1 MPLTTLR
8 TLFLSL
14 TLALASPWLA
24 AADTL
29 MADMRERT
37 QACTACHGPQ
47 GKAGP
52 DGYYPRLA
60 GKPADY
66 LYNQLRNF
74 QDNRRHYPLM
84 QGLLAPLSDAYLRDM
99 ATYFSQ
105 LEVPYPAPSPST
117 ATPEQLAR
125 GKALATAGD
134 PTRGLPACTQCHGSG
149 LTGVLPQT
157 PGLLGLP
164 RDYLNAQLGG
174 WQTGQRRAPAP
185 DCMAAVAQALR
196 PDEVQAVTAWLA
208 AQPVPPGAKP
218 AAAPTG
224 GPTLPARWRCAA
236 TAPLPALTTTSP
248 AAVPATPT
256 SNANSTSTHSAD
268 STATQT
274 VARGAYL
281 ARLGNCALCHT
292 TAGGEP
298 YAGGRG
304 IDTPFGTVYSSNLTP
319 DAQYGLGRWSA
330 QDFWNALHHGTSKDG
345 RALYPAFP
353 YTSYT
358 HLSRADS
365 DALFAFLRTVPAAPT
380 ANTPHALRW
389 PYSSQAAL
397 GTWRA
402 LYFSPGE
409 NSTAASA
416 APRSSQRGAYIA
428 QALTHCSE
436 CHGQRNALGALQPDK
451 AWAGATLPGGLGY
464 APSLQSTQEA
474 SLATWRVEDIVAL
487 LRTGRAP
494 AGSTRGTMAE
504 VVLHSTQYLTD
515 DDAYALATYLQNL
528 PQTAAAPAR
537 TASPPTAASVPGATN
552 ASTRGGKL
560 YTQYCADCHGAQ
572 GQGRAGAIAALAG
585 NRAVLQANTSNLIRT
600 VLHGGFGPATAG
612 NPRPWGMPP
621 FMLQLNNTDVAAV
634 LTYVRSSWGNTAPA
648 VSEFDIN
655 QLRNTIRP

>member
-24 AADTL
+24 AADNL
-29 MADMRERT
+29 MTDMRERT

-60 GKPADY
+60 GKPAGY

-74 QDNRRHYPLM
+74 QDHRRHYPLM
-84 QGLLAPLSDAYLRDM
+84 QGLLAPLSDAYLRDI

-134 PTRGLPACTQCHGSG
+134 PARGLPACTQCHGSA

-218 AAAPTG
+218 AAPPSRAPSSA
-224 GPTLPARWRCAA
+224 PTLPARWRCAA
-236 TAPLPALTTTSP
+236 TAALPDQATANPTAAEAPAP
-248 AAVPATPT
+248 AATIT
-256 SNANSTSTHSAD
+256 SAPSTDSA
-268 STATQT
+268 ATQT

-292 TAGGEP
+292 AAGGVP

-319 DAQYGLGRWSA
+319 DSQHGLGRWSA

-358 HLSRADS
+358 HLSRSDS

-409 NSTAASA
+409 DSTAASA

-436 CHGQRNALGALQPDK
+436 CHGQRNSLGALQPDK

-464 APSLQSTQEA
+464 APSLQSAQEA

-494 AGSTRGTMAE
+494 AGSARGTMAE

-515 DDAYALATYLQNL
+515 DDAYALATYLQSL
-528 PQTAAAPAR
+528 PQTPTAPVGGSTASTAPAAI
-537 TASPPTAASVPGATN
+537 TS
-552 ASTRGGKL
+552 STRGGKL
-560 YTQYCADCHGAQ
+560 YTQHCADCHGAQ

-585 NRAVLQANTSNLIRT
+585 NRAVLQANPSNLIRT

-621 FMLQLNNTDVAAV
+621 FMLELNNADIAAV
-634 LTYVRSSWGNTAPA
+634 LTYVRSSWGNAAPA